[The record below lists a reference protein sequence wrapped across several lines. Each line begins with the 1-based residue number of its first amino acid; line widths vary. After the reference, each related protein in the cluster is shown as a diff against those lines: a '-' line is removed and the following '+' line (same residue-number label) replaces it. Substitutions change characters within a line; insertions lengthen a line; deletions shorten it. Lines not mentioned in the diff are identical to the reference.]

1 MNQFTFQSRLRAFWN
16 DEDGIGTLEMI
27 LIVAVIVV
35 IAVAFR
41 KWIISWVQKLF
52 DTANDEMLRTNEDT
66 IIVPEAQ

>member
-1 MNQFTFQSRLRAFWN
+1 MNESSIQSRLRAFWH

-41 KWIISWVQKLF
+41 KWIIDWVQKLF
-52 DTANDEMLRTNEDT
+52 NTANDELLRTNEDT
-66 IIVPEAQ
+66 LIVPRAE